1 MGGKQMQQFIK
12 GVDLSTLLEVLAC
25 GAKYYDHGQEA
36 DVLNILKRYD
46 IDSVRLRLWNDP
58 YSADGKS
65 YGAGT
70 NDMDTTIKTANK
82 IKDAGSV

>member
-1 MGGKQMQQFIK
+1 MQQFIK

-46 IDSVRLRLWNDP
+46 IDSVRLQTLER
-58 YSADGKS
+58 SIFG
-65 YGAGT
+65 
-70 NDMDTTIKTANK
+70 
-82 IKDAGSV
+82 